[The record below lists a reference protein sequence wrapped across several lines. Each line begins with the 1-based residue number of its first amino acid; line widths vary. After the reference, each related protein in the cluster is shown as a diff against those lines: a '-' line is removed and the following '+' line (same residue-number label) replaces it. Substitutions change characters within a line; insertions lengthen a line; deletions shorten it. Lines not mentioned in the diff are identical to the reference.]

1 MKTAVVISSCDLYKD
16 CWAPMLKSF
25 QLYWPDCPFPIY
37 FVSNYSEIA
46 VDDVT
51 FIKVGE
57 HKGFCS
63 NLKKALAQIEAD
75 RVILFLED
83 YFLAK
88 RVDSGIVTDHVKHC
102 IDHDVDFLK
111 VDSHEV
117 MFRDGYRIED
127 SDYCHNVLDIKYSLN
142 ACIAIWNKF
151 SLMSICSDGFS
162 AWDFERK
169 GIAFIN
175 DNQIKLRS
183 QTIYS
188 ESLDSQAFQKIC
200 SAGAVCKGRWTK
212 EGVKFLQD
220 NNYFDRIA
228 GRQVEGRVIRFI
240 ISRYRPNSIVWLPLG
255 LMLRLLNKFNM
266 NL

>member
-1 MKTAVVISSCDLYKD
+1 MQTAVVISSCDLYKD

-46 VDDVT
+46 VDEAA

-63 NLKKALAQIEAD
+63 NLKMALAQVEAD

-83 YFLAK
+83 FFLAK
-88 RVDSGIVTDHVKHC
+88 KVDSRVVMDHVKHC
-102 IDHDVDFLK
+102 IDNDVDYLK

-117 MFRDGYRIED
+117 IFRDDYRIED
-127 SDYCHNVLDIKYSLN
+127 SDYCENVLDIKYSLN
-142 ACIAIWNKF
+142 ACIAIWKKT
-151 SLMSICSDGFS
+151 SLMSICADGFS

-175 DNQIKLRS
+175 DNKIELHS
-183 QTIYS
+183 QTLCS
-188 ESLDSQAFQKIC
+188 ASLDSQAIKKIGA
-200 SAGAVCKGRWTK
+200 AGAVCKGRWTS
-212 EGVKFLQD
+212 EGVNFLQD
-220 NNYFDRIA
+220 NNYHDLIA
-228 GRQVEGRVIRFI
+228 GRHTEGRVIRFI
-240 ISRYRPNSIVWLPLG
+240 VSLYRPNSVFWLPLG
-255 LMLRLLNKFNM
+255 LILRFLNKFKINF
-266 NL
+266 